1 MPLWQGLLIT
11 LATML
16 VTSFVAGLLWRWLF
30 NADIPSYL
38 SGVVGG
44 VSALPMWELLK
55 RIQIRRRSDSAGH
68 R

>member
-1 MPLWQGLLIT
+1 MALWQRLLIT

-30 NADIPSYL
+30 STDIPSYL

-44 VSALPMWELLK
+44 VTALPMWEFLK
-55 RIQIRRRSDSAGH
+55 RIQIK
-68 R
+68 